1 MKVIDGLM
9 LREVAGN
16 WVVIPTGS
24 QVIEMGGI
32 ISLSESGAFLWKL
45 LKEEKSKEELVK
57 AFLEEY
63 DVSEATARK
72 DVEEFIEELS
82 HKKLVI

>member
-24 QVIEMGGI
+24 QVVEMGGI
-32 ISLSESGAFLWKL
+32 LSLSESGAFLWKL
-45 LKEEKSKEELVK
+45 LQADNTEEDLVK

-63 DVSEATARK
+63 EVDDETARK
-72 DVEEFIEELS
+72 DVAEFLSELTY
-82 HKKLVI
+82 KKLVN